1 MKTTCRFGSSHC
13 LPLLASFSVPVS
25 VPLAPSLTPAP
36 TFAPTD
42 RKHIDPLIFLCK
54 VKSSSMR
61 CCCSVTKLCPTLRDP
76 WTAARQVY
84 LSFTISWSLSKF
96 TSIESVEEGMASH
109 SSVLAVRTPSLYC
122 MLYKDFHSKMDLRM
136 LIAWVNHLALLQ
148 GSPVHSSV
156 LNGITYQ
163 ATFAVSMVVGLTE
176 PTLNRRIKRVPLK

>member
-1 MKTTCRFGSSHC
+1 MEREMGG
-13 LPLLASFSVPVS
+13 
-25 VPLAPSLTPAP
+25 
-36 TFAPTD
+36 
-42 RKHIDPLIFLCK
+42 K
-54 VKSSSMR
+54 VKR
-61 CCCSVTKLCPTLRDP
+61 EGTC
-76 WTAARQVY
+76 VY
-84 LSFTISWSLSKF
+84 LWLIHVDVRQKPSWSLSKF

-156 LNGITYQ
+156 LNDITYQ

-176 PTLNRRIKRVPLK
+176 PTLNRRIKRIPLK